1 MVTRKQEKLFSFR
14 KLFLYTYFDKKNDSG
29 NGKCEF
35 VDRGCRGRWVVVRT
49 ERTLAVPPS
58 GRARETQSH
67 ATVLDRP
74 VDRTRRNCLR
84 VGILH
89 GRRVSSNPTSRRSF
103 RRLVGKY
110 DLHRQ

>member
-14 KLFLYTYFDKKNDSG
+14 KLFFIHILTKKMILETVSASLLTGVVAAVGLSFVRNEPLPSLQVDEH
-29 NGKCEF
+29 GK
-35 VDRGCRGRWVVVRT
+35 RNPMLPYWI
-49 ERTLAVPPS
+49 
-58 GRARETQSH
+58 
-67 ATVLDRP
+67 VLSI
-74 VDRTRRNCLR
+74 VTRRNCLR